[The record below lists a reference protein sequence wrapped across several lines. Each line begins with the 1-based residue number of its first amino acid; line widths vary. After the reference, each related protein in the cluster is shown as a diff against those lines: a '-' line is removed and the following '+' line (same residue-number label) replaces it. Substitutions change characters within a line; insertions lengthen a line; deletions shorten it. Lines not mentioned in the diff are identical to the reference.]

1 MSNAHQGSRAPKRA
15 VNLSIN
21 AELLAETRRFGL
33 NLSELLEER
42 LFEAV
47 RQARREEWVANNR
60 PAIED
65 YNARVDERGSYGD
78 TVRRF

>member
-21 AELLAETRRFGL
+21 AELLAEARRLGL
-33 NLSELLEER
+33 NLSELLEDR
-42 LFEAV
+42 LVEAV
-47 RQARREEWVANNR
+47 RQARREEWVVQNR
-60 PAIED
+60 IAIED

>member
-21 AELLAETRRFGL
+21 AELLAEARQLGL
-33 NLSELLEER
+33 NLSELLEDR
-42 LFEAV
+42 LVEAV
-47 RQARREEWVANNR
+47 RQARREEWVVQNR
-60 PAIED
+60 IAIED